1 MQVKNAM
8 QIKNGKGTGKTRGF
22 NSFTQPKQF
31 LSRDEKDEDWGE
43 HNMDWLEWQGIQQVS
58 TTARRLMKNYKLAKG
73 TIDREDYFV
82 DEEVPTDVS
91 ELVDLL
97 SSDSI
102 NDQDT
107 DSAFDIKFYPIIP
120 NIVNVLVAE
129 FAKRNTKI
137 DYRAEDEYSYNE
149 IMDAKMSEIESAL
162 MEDAMAKLQKKMIDA
177 GMDPDSPE
185 AQEQYDPEAL
195 KRLPEIEEFYS
206 KTYQTLGEQWATK
219 QHKVDVARF
228 RMDELEEIA
237 FRDMLITDREFWH
250 FRMLEDDYEV
260 ELWNPALV
268 FYHKTPDVR
277 YVSQGNWIGKL
288 DMLTI
293 SDVIDR
299 YGSLMD
305 EEQMK
310 TLERFHPV
318 RAGRYLL
325 DNISNDGYYNPDVS
339 HEENLDPSLPMKRWL
354 SYNENAY
361 NPDDIVSWIVGQ
373 SEHTGILQDD
383 QMVRVT
389 TAYWKTQ
396 RKIGYLTS
404 ISEGGEVDVDIVD
417 ESYMVTN
424 NPIYNTKFKSQR
436 NAETLVF
443 GDHIEWIWINQTY
456 GGVKIGPNRM
466 MFRDTG
472 DKDEF
477 TPMYLGIESSKIGPL
492 RFQFK
497 GEQSLYGCKLPVEGK
512 IFTERNTKSSGM
524 VDLLMPSQI
533 GFNLVNNQIADI
545 LIDEIGTV
553 IALDQNALPQK
564 SLGEDWGK
572 ANYAKAYGAMKDFS
586 ILPLDTSI
594 SNTENALNFQHYQQ
608 LNLEQSNR
616 LMSRVQMANFFK
628 QQALEVIGITP
639 QRLGQQI
646 GQTNTATGVEQAV
659 SGSYAQTET
668 YFIQHSDHLMP
679 RVHQMRTDLAQY
691 YHSKRPSIRLQT
703 MVSPDERKFFEIN
716 GVDLLLLD
724 INVYCNTNAN
734 TRSVM
739 EKIQAMAVQNNT
751 SGATI
756 YDLGEVMQADSLGSL
771 NHILKGMD
779 DKAQQRAQQ
788 EHANAKELQE
798 AEAQAR
804 QKEKQMENDHEWK
817 MQESKNR
824 NNTLNTK
831 IKAAGF
837 GAMQDID
844 ENKVSDFQ
852 DVLKD
857 IESTQA
863 HEETMGFNR
872 EKENNSKNLNER
884 KLDIEQQKVD
894 IQNKDVDNKL
904 AIARENTTASE
915 IAAKKKRSEPKK
927 TKPKGKKK
935 S

>member
-8 QIKNGKGTGKTRGF
+8 QIKNGKGKGKTEGF
-22 NSFTQPKQF
+22 NSFTQPIQF
-31 LSRDEKDEDWGE
+31 LSREEKDPDWGM

-73 TIDREDYFV
+73 TIDREDYINGA
-82 DEEVPTDVS
+82 EEAPSDIS
-91 ELVDLL
+91 ELVDIL
-97 SSDSI
+97 STDSVQAYD
-102 NDQDT
+102 N

-149 IMDAKMSEIESAL
+149 IMDAKMKEIEGAL
-162 MEDAMAKLQKKMIDA
+162 MEDAMGKLQKKMVDA
-177 GMDPDSPE
+177 GLDPESPE
-185 AQEQYDPEAL
+185 AQEQFDPEAL

-206 KTYQTLGEQWATK
+206 KTYQTLGEQWAAK

-277 YVSQGNWIGKL
+277 YISQGNWVGKL

-293 SDVIDR
+293 SDVIDK
-299 YGSLMD
+299 YGSLMT
-305 EEQMK
+305 EEQMRA
-310 TLERFHPV
+310 LELFHPV
-318 RAGRYLL
+318 RAGRYML
-325 DNISNDGYYNPDVS
+325 DNVSNDSYYNPEVS
-339 HEENLDPSLPMKRWL
+339 HAENLDPSLNMKRWL

-396 RKIGYLTS
+396 RKVGYLTS
-404 ISEGGEVDVDIVD
+404 VNEGGEVTVDIVD
-417 ESYMVTN
+417 ESYMVAN
-424 NPIYNTKFKSQR
+424 NPIYNTKIKTKRS
-436 NAETLVF
+436 AENLVF

-466 MFRDTG
+466 MFTDAGENDR
-472 DKDEF
+472 F
-477 TPMYLGIESSKIGPL
+477 TPMYLGIESPDVGPL

-533 GFNLVNNQIADI
+533 GFNLVNNQMADI
-545 LIDEIGTV
+545 LIDEIGPV
-553 IALDQNALPQK
+553 IALDQNALPQH

-572 ANYAKAYGAMKDFS
+572 ANYAKAYTAMKDFN

-608 LNLEQSNR
+608 LNLEQGNR
-616 LMSRVQMANFFK
+616 LQSRMQLAQFFK

-646 GQTNTATGVEQAV
+646 GQTDTATGVEQAV
-659 SGSYAQTET
+659 AGSYAQTET

-691 YHSKRPSIRLQT
+691 YHSKRPSIRLQS

-716 GVDLLLLD
+716 GVDLLLID

-734 TRSVM
+734 TRAAM
-739 EKIQAMAVQNNT
+739 QKIQQMAMQNNT

-756 YDLGEVMQADSLGSL
+756 SDLGEVLQAESLGSL
-771 NHILKGMD
+771 NHILKDMD
-779 DKAQQRAQQ
+779 KKANEKAQADQQ
-788 EHANAKELQE
+788 HAKEIQAAE
-798 AEAQAR
+798 AEAR
-804 QKEKQMENDHEWK
+804 QKELQMENDHDWK

-837 GAMQDID
+837 GAMQDIN

-857 IESTQA
+857 IEKTSA
-863 HEETMGFNR
+863 HEDTMNFNR
-872 EKENNSKNLNER
+872 DKEANTTKLGER
-884 KLDIEQQKVD
+884 RLDIEQQKVD
-894 IQNKDVDNKL
+894 VAKQDSENKVT
-904 AIARENTTASE
+904 IARENTSKSE
-915 IAAKKKRSEPKK
+915 INAKKSAKAN
-927 TKPKGKKK
+927 KKK
-935 S
+935 

>member
-8 QIKNGKGTGKTRGF
+8 QIKNGKGNSKTSGF
-22 NSFTQPKQF
+22 NSFTQPIQF
-31 LSRDEKDEDWGE
+31 LSRKEKDADWGM
-43 HNMDWLEWQGIQQVS
+43 HNMDWLEWQGIQQIS
-58 TTARRLMKNYKLAKG
+58 TTAKRLMKNYKLAKG
-73 TIDREDYFV
+73 TIDREDYFP
-82 DEEVPTDVS
+82 EEGVPTDVS
-91 ELVDLL
+91 ELIDIL
-97 SSDSI
+97 STDSVQSHD
-102 NDQDT
+102 N

-129 FAKRNTKI
+129 FAKRNSKI

-149 IMDAKMSEIESAL
+149 IMDAKMKEIEGAL
-162 MEDAMAKLQKKMIDA
+162 MEDAMAKLNQKMVDA
-177 GMDPDSPE
+177 GLDPESPE

-219 QHKVDVARF
+219 QHSVDTARF

-277 YVSQGNWIGKL
+277 YISQGNWVGKL

-293 SDVIDR
+293 ADVIDR
-299 YGSLMD
+299 YGALMD
-305 EEQMK
+305 EDQLMA
-310 TLERFHPV
+310 LEKFHPV
-318 RAGRYLL
+318 RAGRYML
-325 DNISNDGYYNPDVS
+325 NNVTNDSYYNPDIN
-339 HEENLDPSLPMKRWL
+339 HADNLDPSLPMKRWL

-396 RKIGYLTS
+396 RKVGYLTS
-404 ISEGGEVDVDIVD
+404 IGEGGEVDVDIVD
-417 ESYMVTN
+417 ESYMIAN
-424 NPIYNTKFKSQR
+424 YPIYNTQHKSKR
-436 NAETLVF
+436 NADTLVF

-466 MFRDTG
+466 MFTDAGQDDR
-472 DKDEF
+472 F
-477 TPMYLGIESSKIGPL
+477 TPMYLGIESSEIGPL

-533 GFNLVNNQIADI
+533 GFNLVNNQMADI
-545 LIDEIGTV
+545 LIDEIGPV
-553 IALDQNALPQK
+553 IALDQNALPQH

-572 ANYAKAYGAMKDFS
+572 ANYAKAYTAMKDFN

-608 LNLEQSNR
+608 LNLEQGNR
-616 LMSRVQMANFFK
+616 LQSRMQLAQFFK

-646 GQTNTATGVEQAV
+646 GQTDTATGVEQAV
-659 SGSYAQTET
+659 AGSYAQTET

-691 YHSKRPSIRLQT
+691 YHSKRPSIRLQS

-716 GVDLLLLD
+716 GVDLLLID

-734 TRSVM
+734 TRAAM
-739 EKIQAMAVQNNT
+739 QKIQQMALQNNT

-756 YDLGEVMQADSLGSL
+756 SELGEVIQAESLGTL
-771 NHILKGMD
+771 NHILKDMD
-779 DKAQQRAQQ
+779 RKASEKAQQ
-788 EHANAKELQE
+788 EHERAKELQAAE
-798 AEAQAR
+798 AEAR
-804 QKEKQMENDHEWK
+804 QKELQMENDHEWK

-837 GAMQDID
+837 GAMQDIN

-857 IESTQA
+857 IETSERHA
-863 HEETMGFNR
+863 ETMGFNR
-872 EKENNSKNLNER
+872 EKEDTNKRQGDR

-894 IQNKDVDNKL
+894 VAKQDSNNRL
-904 AIARENTTASE
+904 AVARENTTASE
-915 IAAKKKRSEPKK
+915 IKAKRNAKANKKK
-927 TKPKGKKK
+927 
-935 S
+935 